1 MTAEPSVLVQAGA
14 CCFGVV
20 IGYITYRTLARSTD
34 RAAISDLA
42 AVVGAVGG
50 GVISGL
56 FPAGS
61 TLFAWY
67 SIGLLGGMAAFFSIF
82 GRLNGKKKLA
92 AMMAG
97 EPDVVSAQKVIRSEP
112 CSTGQEQSLEAPVD
126 WDPPRG

>member
-1 MTAEPSVLVQAGA
+1 VTAQPSVLVQAGA
-14 CCFGVV
+14 CCFGIV
-20 IGYITYRTLARSTD
+20 IGYVTYRTLARSTD

-50 GVISGL
+50 AVITGL

-67 SIGLLGGMAAFFSIF
+67 SIGLLGGMAAFFVIF

-97 EPDVVSAQKVIRSEP
+97 EPDVVSAREVNRSEP
-112 CSTGQEQSLEAPVD
+112 GGTGRHESLQAPAG
-126 WDPPRG
+126 WDPPQG